1 MTIIIDF
8 VKEWGGLILGAL
20 GTIGSVYVHLASD
33 KKLKEQ
39 EKQINELQLATL
51 KEERQSKKK
60 AIINVKCQ
68 KLSSG
73 SYTLLVANAGNV
85 IANNVK
91 IKILTPIFGI
101 TPGNDTKNYKS
112 IVPQDVRKDIILHK
126 VTTDPDEFDIVV
138 SWDDEYM
145 IGNQEQRTI
154 GYN

>member
-1 MTIIIDF
+1 MF
-8 VKEWGGLILGAL
+8 ILL
-20 GTIGSVYVHLASD
+20 LT

-68 KLSSG
+68 KRSSG

-85 IANNVK
+85 VANNVK
-91 IKILTPIFGI
+91 VRILTPIFGI
-101 TPGNDTKNYKS
+101 TPENNTQTYKS

-138 SWDDEYM
+138 S
-145 IGNQEQRTI
+145 
-154 GYN
+154 